1 MITSI
6 ARQSVILK
14 CLRKKSII
22 VSNYELYYAAGLTK
36 KLFNLSVDEDMEPE
50 KLLEEVQKQ
59 LKNVTATVN
68 LQIRGIHTPC
78 SFRWRALQASL
89 PFRCHPPVCQTLP
102 DTEGL
107 HTPHWRDSY
116 F

>member
-50 KLLEEVQKQ
+50 KLLEEVQKRHC
-59 LKNVTATVN
+59 LRWTG
-68 LQIRGIHTPC
+68 GI
-78 SFRWRALQASL
+78 SD
-89 PFRCHPPVCQTLP
+89 PPSWKL
-102 DTEGL
+102 
-107 HTPHWRDSY
+107 
-116 F
+116 

>member
-50 KLLEEVQKQ
+50 KLL
-59 LKNVTATVN
+59 
-68 LQIRGIHTPC
+68 
-78 SFRWRALQASL
+78 
-89 PFRCHPPVCQTLP
+89 
-102 DTEGL
+102 
-107 HTPHWRDSY
+107 
-116 F
+116 